1 MTLCVNRLI
10 RETNKG
16 ERNSQERDQGMKFRQ
31 TEPGETLAIKSIIIV
46 VFISLIILASSCT
59 KDKSTIQ
66 HFNKSINYANQSTR
80 IINIGGSFE
89 LIGQEDIEKIVEFR
103 KKALEEARLVDIEKL
118 NRHYPDLGNHYRD
131 EFIKGLELFIE
142 GFEKHDT
149 IKLLAGQMLDEKF
162 EVWLEQN
169 IDAIRK
175 R

>member
-1 MTLCVNRLI
+1 
-10 RETNKG
+10 
-16 ERNSQERDQGMKFRQ
+16 MKFKQ
-31 TEPGETLAIKSIIIV
+31 TESEEIVMIKSIINV
-46 VFISLIILASSCT
+46 VFISLIILASSCI
-59 KDKSTIQ
+59 KDKSTIK

-89 LIGQEDIEKIVEFR
+89 LISQEDMEKIVEFR

-118 NRHYPDLGNHYRD
+118 NHHYLDLGNHYRD

-149 IKLLAGQMLDEKF
+149 IKLLSGQMLDEKF

-169 IDAIRK
+169 IDDIRK